1 MGLRLGVYIC
11 HCGGNISDT
20 VDVKRVRDAV
30 ERFENVIVAETEEY
44 VCSTVGQES
53 IKRGVKEHG
62 LNRIVVAACTPR
74 MHLETFKR
82 AVSEAGLN
90 PYLLEMVN
98 IREQDSWVHDEVDV
112 ATAKAIDL
120 IRGAVN
126 RARCLEELWPIKVD
140 VRKSVLIIGGG
151 IAGIQ
156 AALDTADQGYQVYL
170 IDRSP
175 SLGGH
180 MAQLSKTFP
189 TLDCA
194 LCILAPKL
202 VSVSQHPNIKVITMA
217 EPIAVSGSPG
227 DYNVKIKVRP
237 RYVTDECTS
246 CGDCVKVCPVVAP
259 NEFDAGLMPKR
270 AIYLPFAQAVPFTYT
285 IDRDLCVRSD
295 TFACDICFQACGPR
309 CIDFDMKSE
318 TFELE
323 VGSMIIA
330 TGFEQIDPEIIG
342 EYRFGS
348 HPDIVT
354 NLQFERLMV
363 NGLRKPSNGE
373 RPRKVAF
380 VLCVGSRIL
389 TVSTGRGVE
398 HCCKIGCMVAIKQ
411 SLLFL
416 KEVSNAEPWI
426 FYQDIRADGK
436 GYEEFYANARD
447 HNVRFVRGLVA
458 EIVPCSDGVVVKAE
472 DTVLGMQ
479 IEEKFDLVVLNTAI
493 VPSSGTEGF
502 SKILGLHIGSDGFLL
517 ERHFK
522 LRPVD
527 SVREGIYLCGCALG
541 PKDIRETVLES
552 MSAASKVTSFIGKG
566 VYLASPETARV
577 LPEKCDLCG
586 ECIPACPVGA
596 ITSVDSGMKFDPILC
611 TGCGVCISSCPN
623 EAIDLN
629 HCTEEQLIN
638 QIRGVGEGGTQLKII
653 AFLEK
658 NTAYAAADY
667 AGQMRSSYPHN
678 VRVIA
683 VPSTGRIGLKHLLH
697 AFASGADGI
706 VLIEGDESSFT
717 LGMLKKHVRRLGK
730 DLRANDIEPLRLVS
744 TTTTISQYNKIL
756 KLFETFS
763 MRVSRLGRV
772 SPEVRKRIEEKL
784 K

>member
-1 MGLRLGVYIC
+1 MKKVKAA
-11 HCGGNISDT
+11 
-20 VDVKRVRDAV
+20 VEKFEDVK
-30 ERFENVIVAETEEY
+30 IAETDEY
-44 VCSTVGQES
+44 FCSSVGQEALKKG
-53 IKRGVKEHG
+53 IREHG

-74 MHLETFKR
+74 MHLEIFKR
-82 AVSEAGLN
+82 TVSEAGLN
-90 PYLLEMVN
+90 HYLFEMVN
-98 IREQDSWVHDEVDV
+98 IREQDSWVHNEMDV
-112 ATAKAIDL
+112 ATAKAINL
-120 IRGAVN
+120 IQGAIN
-126 RARCLEELWPIKVD
+126 RARYLEELWPTKINVKQ
-140 VRKSVLIIGGG
+140 SVLVIGGG
-151 IAGIQ
+151 ISGIQ
-156 AALDTADQGYQVYL
+156 AALDIADQGYQVYL

-217 EPIAVSGSPG
+217 EPIVMSGSPG
-227 DYNVKIKVRP
+227 NYKVKIKVRP

-246 CGDCVKVCPVVAP
+246 CGDCVKVCPIVAS
-259 NEFDAGLMPKR
+259 NEFDGGLLSR
-270 AIYLPFAQAVPFTYT
+270 HAIYLPFVQAVPSTYI
-285 IDRDLCVRSD
+285 IDRNLCIRINTD
-295 TFACDICFQACGPR
+295 ACGVCFQACGPR
-309 CIDFDMKSE
+309 CINFDMKAK
-318 TFELE
+318 TLELE
-323 VGSMIIA
+323 VGSIIVA
-330 TGFEQIDPEIIG
+330 TGFEQIDPRIIG

-363 NGLRKPSNGE
+363 NGVCRPSTGKKPQ
-373 RPRKVAF
+373 KVAF

-389 TVSTGRGVE
+389 TVITKRGVE
-398 HCCKIGCMVAIKQ
+398 HCCKIGCMAAIKQ
-411 SLLFL
+411 SLLLL
-416 KEVSNAEPWI
+416 KEVPTAESWI

-447 HNVRFVRGLVA
+447 HNVRFVRGRVA
-458 EIVPCSDGVVVKAE
+458 EIMPYSEGLIVRAE

-479 IEEKFDLVVLNTAI
+479 IEEKFDLVVLHTAI
-493 VPSSGTEGF
+493 VPSSGTKEL
-502 SKILGLHIGSDGFLL
+502 SKILGLHLGTDGFLL

-527 SVREGIYLCGCALG
+527 SAREGIYLCGCSLG
-541 PKDIRETVLES
+541 PKDIREAVLES
-552 MSAASKVTSFIGKG
+552 FSSALKVISFIGKG
-566 VYLASPETARV
+566 VYFASPETARI
-577 LPEKCDLCG
+577 LPEICDLCG
-586 ECIPACPVGA
+586 ECVHACPIGA
-596 ITSVDSGMKFDPILC
+596 IMIIDSKINVNPIAC
-611 TGCGVCISSCPN
+611 TGCGICITSCPN

-638 QIRGVGEGGTQLKII
+638 QIQGVSKGRESKII

-667 AGQMRSSYPHN
+667 VGQMRLSYPYN
-678 VRVIA
+678 VRIIS

-706 VLIEGDESSFT
+706 ILIEGDDSSFNQD
-717 LGMLKKHVRRLGK
+717 MLREHVRQLSK
-730 DLRANDIEPLRLVS
+730 ELRARGIKPLRLIS
-744 TTTTISQYNKIL
+744 TTTTIPQYDKIL
-756 KLFETFS
+756 KLFKMFTRRIS
-763 MRVSRLGRV
+763 SLGRI
-772 SPEVRKRIEEKL
+772 SPGVRQRIEEKI